1 MGTPVSDRLF
11 DRFMAREARSASVHY
26 WTSLAAAVRAGEWL
40 DEVGAHT
47 VLDIG
52 SGAGKFCVAAAL
64 ASKVRFV
71 GIEHRARLVTAA
83 RELARQFEVEARV
96 AFIHGAL
103 EAVARVEADVYY
115 LYNPFGENL
124 FEPSHQLDADVEL
137 GDVRYLRDVAFTEQ
151 LLQEA
156 AEGTYVIT
164 YSGFGGLVPR
174 SYREIRVDWTLS
186 SILRMWKK
194 S

>member
-1 MGTPVSDRLF
+1 MSIKPRASSRAPAEDDAGSRRPTKVLERERIAASIRMGTPVSDRLF

-103 EAVARVEADVYY
+103 EAVARVEACL
-115 LYNPFGENL
+115 LYT
-124 FEPSHQLDADVEL
+124 SDAADE
-137 GDVRYLRDVAFTEQ
+137 
-151 LLQEA
+151 
-156 AEGTYVIT
+156 
-164 YSGFGGLVPR
+164 
-174 SYREIRVDWTLS
+174 
-186 SILRMWKK
+186 
-194 S
+194 